1 MGGLPIQYL
10 SDIYGF
16 SSEKP
21 NLLRVLTYHRI
32 GHPDETPHLEPRQIS
47 ASTENFAAQ
56 MAFLR
61 QNYRVLSMPE
71 VLEHIESGRQL
82 PDRSVLITFDDACLD
97 VKSNAHPVLKKLN
110 LTATVF
116 VPTAYPGH
124 PERAFWWDDLYRAVV
139 LTDRRSYPNSPIGS
153 LSLDSLENRL
163 QHLKSLQNYV
173 KTLSHDEL
181 LETVLRIAGDLGNKP
196 KAVKTVLDW
205 DELRELAGEGV
216 LNFGAHTRTHPILTQ
231 ATLSQAHDE
240 ISGSLYDLRR
250 EIPESLPVFAYP
262 NGNCSPEILEIMHEE
277 GYQLAFTTEDGINNL
292 NTANPLLLRRI
303 NITRRTSLKLFRL
316 RLQRWF
322 SAVDVYRHQ

>member
-1 MGGLPIQYL
+1 
-10 SDIYGF
+10 
-16 SSEKP
+16 
-21 NLLRVLTYHRI
+21 
-32 GHPDETPHLEPRQIS
+32 
-47 ASTENFAAQ
+47 
-56 MAFLR
+56 
-61 QNYRVLSMPE
+61 
-71 VLEHIESGRQL
+71 
-82 PDRSVLITFDDACLD
+82 
-97 VKSNAHPVLKKLN
+97 
-110 LTATVF
+110 
-116 VPTAYPGH
+116 
-124 PERAFWWDDLYRAVV
+124 
-139 LTDRRSYPNSPIGS
+139 
-153 LSLDSLENRL
+153 
-163 QHLKSLQNYV
+163 
-173 KTLSHDEL
+173 
-181 LETVLRIAGDLGNKP
+181 
-196 KAVKTVLDW
+196 LDW